1 MARITKA
8 SIQEVND
15 KLDAVAVVSDYVRL
29 ENKGGRYW
37 GLCPF
42 HNEKTGSFTV
52 NPDLKVYHC
61 FGCGKG
67 GSVINFVMEMDKLSF
82 PETIELLAKRFRI
95 GLVYENS
102 GDAAAVQEEGRIKH
116 NEEFYELY
124 RRVSGSFQHFL
135 LEKPE
140 GRLGLDYLLA
150 RGISREMIEKFR
162 LGYAPANRYWL
173 HQFLLQKG
181 YSAEFLSETGLFSEK
196 YPKIAFY
203 SDRIMIPI
211 ADRQGRIIA
220 FGGRIMSGE
229 GPKYI
234 NSRDSVF
241 FKKGQTL
248 FAIDIALPEIRRTK
262 EAYIAEGYM
271 DVISLHQA
279 GITNAVAPLGTAFTD
294 EQAKLLRR
302 WAEHIHLFF
311 DSDDAGQKAA
321 VKGIITCRNNGLS
334 CSVAAGGDT
343 LPDEGQGP
351 QLSQKTAKDSADI
364 LHFFGPDALKR
375 YAEHYILDFE
385 YLIVRS
391 KALFDIAGSEGK
403 AKAIAF
409 IFPYLN
415 TLESEVSR
423 DACIGV
429 IADAFQADRAAVLHD
444 YRRFN
449 SHSEKNG
456 EDNYTVLNRRD
467 ISGGKGPAEEFSQNA
482 KPIRMNEELFLLT
495 VVSVNIRLYPQ
506 FRVILSI
513 KEIEDPAAKELFVA
527 LEECYINDEAGMDD
541 LLSRITN
548 SSLRSFITER
558 SSQLM
563 YQVNAEKLVADGVK
577 RIKQKRLEGRLTE
590 IVKQIRITKN
600 GISGA
605 SNSEIVSGLDE
616 LLAEKMHI
624 DAELRRLKEVKE

>member
-1 MARITKA
+1 MAFITKA

-82 PETIELLAKRFRI
+82 PETIELLAKRFGV
-95 GLVYENS
+95 GLVYENA
-102 GDAAAVQEEGRIKH
+102 GEAVKEDGRIRH

-124 RRVSGSFQHFL
+124 RRVNGSFQHFL

-140 GRLGLDYLLA
+140 GKTGLDYLLA

-162 LGYAPANRYWL
+162 LGYAPANRNWL

-181 YSAEFLSETGLFSEK
+181 YSAEFLAETGLFSEK

-203 SDRIMIPI
+203 SGRIMIPI

-220 FGGRIMSGE
+220 FGGRILSGE

-248 FAIDIALPEIRRTK
+248 FAVDIALPQIRKTK

-311 DSDDAGQKAA
+311 DSDDAGQKAT

-334 CSVAAGGDT
+334 CSVVAGGS
-343 LPDEGQGP
+343 LGGEGRGP
-351 QLSQKTAKDSADI
+351 PSAPKTAKDSADI
-364 LHFFGPDALKR
+364 LLFFGPEVLKK
-375 YAEHYILDFE
+375 YAESYILDFE
-385 YLIVRS
+385 YLIARS
-391 KALFDIAGSEGK
+391 KTLFDIGGSEGK
-403 AKAIAF
+403 AKAVAF
-409 IFPYLN
+409 MFPYLN

-423 DACIGV
+423 DACIGA

-444 YRRFN
+444 YRRSN
-449 SHSEKNG
+449 SHSDKNG
-456 EDNYTVLNRRD
+456 EDNYTVLNRGD
-467 ISGGKGPAEEFSQNA
+467 IAGGKGPGEEFPQNA
-482 KPIRMNEELFLLT
+482 RPIRMNEELFLLT

-527 LEECYINDEAGMDD
+527 LEECYINDEAGMDN
-541 LLSRITN
+541 LLSRISS

-558 SSQLM
+558 SSRLM
-563 YQVNAEKLVADGVK
+563 YQANPEKLIADGVK
-577 RIKQKRLEGRLTE
+577 RVKQKRLEGRLTE

-600 GISGA
+600 GTSGA
-605 SNSEIVSGLDE
+605 SNGEIVVGLDE